1 MKKSK
6 RVLAGAGLIMSLSV
20 LTSCSLIRNAGPIC
34 GLPTPSRENNQTPAP
49 AYAVTEAPTET
60 PDFPAP
66 VYGPPEWFEQDT
78 VDPEWPEDV
87 YGPPE
92 WFEEPEEEDP
102 EYPDWVYG
110 PPSGEDFDWSGDW

>member
-20 LTSCSLIRNAGPIC
+20 LTSCSLIKNSELC
-34 GLPTPSRENNQTPAP
+34 GLPAPSRDNDQMPAP
-49 AYAVTEAPTET
+49 AYAVTEAPTEA
-60 PDFPAP
+60 PDFPVA

-92 WFEEPEEEDP
+92 WFDEPEEADP
-102 EYPDWVYG
+102 EYPDLVYG
-110 PPSGEDFDWSGDW
+110 PPDGGFEWSSDW